1 MKAGKKIAAFVLAA
15 SLWTNSAYAVNYQV
29 QAGDSLYKLASK
41 YDLTLSE
48 FNGRYDL
55 SRAVSVHPRGRSHRE
70 PYLHRCAGR

>member
-41 YDLTLSE
+41 YDITLSE
-48 FNGRYDL
+48 L
-55 SRAVSVHPRGRSHRE
+55 
-70 PYLHRCAGR
+70 